1 MLLFSCGIAEFDASC
16 HQMST
21 HLSAANARAA
31 EDATLRTSANAEQRA
46 MGARLEALSGQ
57 VMGLKTQLHVQQT
70 EAQQLLRDQHN
81 RMIAVVAAALT
92 GGGAGL
98 MLGGGSAGGS
108 SGGDAGGSGRAG
120 GGGDDI
126 NALLLL
132 PEPGPSVSVPKPCV
146 VAAPFVRFGAIG
158 CVQRLCDEWT
168 AGIGGKMAIQQF
180 FAKHNKNWEAARDE
194 AVRLAGWE
202 NQRKVRTPHFLFCD
216 RSFTSSLFICSILT
230 SSCQDAKRSLIRF

>member
-1 MLLFSCGIAEFDASC
+1 MRS
-16 HQMST
+16 
-21 HLSAANARAA
+21 
-31 EDATLRTSANAEQRA
+31 SANAEQRA

-57 VMGLKTQLHVQQT
+57 VMGLQTQLHVQQT

-81 RMIAVVAAALT
+81 RLIAAVAALT

-108 SGGDAGGSGRAG
+108 SGGDAGGSGLAGAG

-132 PEPGPSVSVPKPCV
+132 PAPGPSVSVPPRV
-146 VAAPFVRFGAIG
+146 VAAPFVKFGAIG
-158 CVQRLCDEWT
+158 SVGRLCDEWT

-180 FAKHNKNWEAARDE
+180 FAKHNKNWEAAREE

-202 NQRKVRTPHFLFCD
+202 KQRKVCTPHSFFFCD
-216 RSFTSSLFICSILT
+216 PVIHEIPFFAAFQQAAVKTEE
-230 SSCQDAKRSLIRF
+230 DH